1 MKMGLLGKVPTYAQI
16 AKELKILNAV
26 AAQLSKEVLD
36 SSESLSITEKD
47 DQSNEVKALLMDF
60 AADQKKLRRKSTSG
74 LILVEF
80 YDFKPS
86 IQIAPMTKL
95 E

>member
-1 MKMGLLGKVPTYAQI
+1 
-16 AKELKILNAV
+16 
-26 AAQLSKEVLD
+26 
-36 SSESLSITEKD
+36 
-47 DQSNEVKALLMDF
+47 MDF